1 MAVLGGLLAAGAIGL
16 TALGGLFGVIGVGW
30 ALVAITATLLV
41 SRLAPA
47 SVRGTALGV
56 YASLAALGGGV
67 GAMLG
72 GSLATSGYTL
82 AFGTAGLLVGVA
94 ALVVLGLRERV
105 STHTMDAPTGA

>member
-1 MAVLGGLLAAGAIGL
+1 VAVLGGLLAAGAIGL

-56 YASLAALGGGV
+56 YASLGGGV